1 MATFRWEPPTKQIFF
16 VIIVVAR
23 VVTTAVRCYTSP
35 RCRDQDVAQG
45 TLHDFGRERKALG
58 GALASGAFVPSSNS
72 ARLLSFLCEKYFEDP
87 GRELTEYEIAL
98 GALGRRS
105 DFDSRNDSAVRVEL
119 HRLRKR
125 LKEFYEAEGAALPMQ
140 IVLPPGQ
147 YAPQFLSLPD
157 GDSPAAASLKSF
169 TARRSSWIWLGLL
182 AWCCSWRRFGPSAAR
197 SATWGPPQAPA
208 HHRASRANRKCASS
222 PDFHPANTSTSMDI
236 SGPATPISREELRQR
251 SVIRFWRGP
260 RIRRYTITRQGQN

>member
-1 MATFRWEPPTKQIFF
+1 
-16 VIIVVAR
+16 
-23 VVTTAVRCYTSP
+23 
-35 RCRDQDVAQG
+35 VAQG
-45 TLHDFGRERKALG
+45 TLHDFEHERKALG

-119 HRLRKR
+119 HSLRKR

-182 AWCCSWRRFGPSAAR
+182 AVVLLVAAVWAFRGQKRDLGTAASAGPSPGLASQSEVRLLAGFPSGQYIDQYGHLWTGDAYFEGGTAAEVRYSLLARTANPALYHHAAR
-197 SATWGPPQAPA
+197 PKLIG
-208 HHRASRANRKCASS
+208 
-222 PDFHPANTSTSMDI
+222 
-236 SGPATPISREELRQR
+236 
-251 SVIRFWRGP
+251 
-260 RIRRYTITRQGQN
+260 